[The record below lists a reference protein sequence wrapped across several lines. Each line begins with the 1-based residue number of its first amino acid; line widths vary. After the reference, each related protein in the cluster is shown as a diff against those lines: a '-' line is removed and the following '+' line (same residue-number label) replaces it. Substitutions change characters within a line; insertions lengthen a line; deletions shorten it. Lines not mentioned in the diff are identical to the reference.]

1 MIVDRK
7 RLSQLA
13 DGAAVLVAAA
23 LPWST
28 SATSILLVVW
38 LVTVFPI
45 LDVGSIW
52 REVKSF
58 VGGLPVLL
66 WLLAV
71 VGMLWAD
78 ISWTE
83 RFAGLSSFHRL
94 LVIPLLLAQF
104 RQSQNGFWVLHGF
117 SISTVLLMLASWILA
132 LTGLPWHNANNI
144 VGVPVHDM
152 IAQST
157 IFLVYTFALFWRAC
171 DLLQERNWPMAMAIA
186 GLAAFFMA
194 NLMFVA
200 TSRTDIVVIPLL
212 AVLFGW
218 RRFGGS
224 GVIVGG
230 VATGV
235 LLLAAWT
242 SSPYLRAR
250 VDNAIGDV
258 AIYRTTRADND
269 VGRHIEFLKKSI
281 AFIREAPVIGHGTG
295 SIPEMFRHS
304 VTGQTG
310 VAAVASVNPHNQI
323 FAIAIQL
330 GLIGVTVLLAMW
342 TAHYFL
348 FRGTNLIAWA
358 GTVVVVQNVA
368 SSLTS
373 SHLFDFVHGWLYVF
387 GVGVLGGMTLS
398 GRPTAPGARDE
409 QKSGSGLANVSASQ
423 QGAASNAE
431 TSGSNDE

>member
-1 MIVDRK
+1 MNWCNCMTVDRK
-7 RLSQLA
+7 RLSQIA

-38 LVTVFPI
+38 LVAVIPI
-45 LDVGSIW
+45 LDVRSIW

-78 ISWTE
+78 VSWTE
-83 RFAGLSSFHRL
+83 CFVGLRSFHRL

-117 SISTVLLMLASWILA
+117 SISTVMLMLTSWILA

-157 IFLVYTFALFWRAC
+157 IFLIYTFVLFWYAC

-186 GLAAFFMA
+186 GLAAFFIA

-200 TSRTDIVVIPLL
+200 TSRADIVVFPLL

-218 RRFGGS
+218 RRFGVG
-224 GVIVGG
+224 GVIVGC
-230 VATGV
+230 VAAGA
-235 LLLAAWT
+235 LLAAAWT

-250 VDNAIGDV
+250 VDNAIKDV
-258 AIYRTTRADND
+258 TIYRSTHADSD
-269 VGRHIEFLKKSI
+269 VGEHIEFIKKSI

-295 SIPEMFRHS
+295 SIPELFRRS
-304 VTGQTG
+304 VSGQTG
-310 VAAVASVNPHNQI
+310 VAAAASVNPHNQI
-323 FAIAIQL
+323 LAVAIQL
-330 GLIGVTVLLAMW
+330 GLVGATVLLAMW
-342 TAHYFL
+342 AAHYCL

-358 GTVVVVQNVA
+358 GTVVVVQNVV

-373 SHLFDFVHGWLYVF
+373 SHLFDFVHGWLYVLA
-387 GVGVLGGMTLS
+387 VGALGGMTLR
-398 GRPTAPGARDE
+398 GRSTAPWG
-409 QKSGSGLANVSASQ
+409 SGQTEGGIGLANVSASH
-423 QGAASNAE
+423 
-431 TSGSNDE
+431 

>member
-7 RLSQLA
+7 CLSQIA

-38 LVTVFPI
+38 LVAVFPI

-78 ISWTE
+78 VSWTE

-117 SISTVLLMLASWILA
+117 SISTVMLMLASWILA

-157 IFLVYTFALFWRAC
+157 IFLIYTFVLFWRAC

-186 GLAAFFMA
+186 GLAALFIA

-200 TSRTDIVVIPLL
+200 TSRTDIVVFPLL
-212 AVLFGW
+212 AMLFGW
-218 RRFGGS
+218 RRFGGG
-224 GVIVGG
+224 GVIVACL
-230 VATGV
+230 ATGV
-235 LLLAAWT
+235 LLIAAWT
-242 SSPYLRAR
+242 SSPYLRSR
-250 VDNAIGDV
+250 VDNAIDDV
-258 AIYRTTRADND
+258 AIYRTTHADND

-295 SIPEMFRHS
+295 SIPELFRRS
-304 VTGQTG
+304 VREQAG

-323 FAIAIQL
+323 FAVAIQL
-330 GLIGVTVLLAMW
+330 GFVGAIVLLAMW

-368 SSLTS
+368 SSVTS
-373 SHLFDFVHGWLYVF
+373 SHLFDFVHGWLYVLA
-387 GVGVLGGMTLS
+387 VGVLGGMTLR
-398 GRPTAPGARDE
+398 GRAKAPGARDE
-409 QKSGSGLANVSASQ
+409 RKSGSGLANFSASH
-423 QGAASNAE
+423 
-431 TSGSNDE
+431 

>member
-7 RLSQLA
+7 RLSQIA
-13 DGAAVLVAAA
+13 DCAAVLVAAA

-28 SATSILLVVW
+28 AATSILLVVW
-38 LVTVFPI
+38 LATVFPT
-45 LDVGSIW
+45 LDLPAIR
-52 REVKSF
+52 REVKSL

-78 ISWTE
+78 VGWTE
-83 RFAGLSSFHRL
+83 RFVGLRSFHRL

-104 RQSQNGFWVLHGF
+104 RRSRNGIWVLHGF
-117 SISTVLLMLASWILA
+117 SISTVMLMLVSWLLA

-157 IFLVYTFALFWRAC
+157 IFLVFTLALFWRVG
-171 DLLQERNWPMAMAIA
+171 DLLEERNWLMAMAIA
-186 GLAAFFMA
+186 GLAALFIA

-200 TSRTDIVVIPLL
+200 ASRTDIAVFPLL

-218 RRFGGS
+218 RRFGVR
-224 GVIVGG
+224 GVIVGC
-230 VATGV
+230 VAAGV
-235 LLLAAWT
+235 LLAAAWM

-250 VDNAIGDV
+250 VDNAIEDV
-258 AIYRTTRADND
+258 TIYRSTRADSD
-269 VGRHIEFLKKSI
+269 VGEHIEFLKKSI
-281 AFIREAPVIGHGTG
+281 AFLREAPVIGHGTG
-295 SIPEMFRHS
+295 TIPELFRRS
-304 VTGQTG
+304 VRGQTG

-323 FAIAIQL
+323 LAVAIQL
-330 GLIGVTVLLAMW
+330 GLVGAIVLLAMW
-342 TAHYFL
+342 AAHYFL
-348 FRGTNLIAWA
+348 FRGTSFIAWA

-387 GVGVLGGMTLS
+387 AVGVLGGMTLQ
-398 GRPTAPGARDE
+398 ARDE
-409 QKSGSGLANVSASQ
+409 RKEVSG
-423 QGAASNAE
+423 
-431 TSGSNDE
+431 